1 MMMTFEDEDDF
12 QDDFEDDFE
21 VEDGEDDFDV
31 DDDDDEVDFED
42 AFQTFGNAS
51 MTSNVTTTVGH

>member
-1 MMMTFEDEDDF
+1 MMTFEDEDDF
-12 QDDFEDDFE
+12 QDDFE

-31 DDDDDEVDFED
+31 DDDDEVDFED